1 MDGETVVEILLALLI
16 FGVPTAALT
25 IRFVLRPMLR
35 EVVDAVRATKGQM
48 SPELER
54 RLGDME
60 EGQQRL
66 AQKLDRL
73 LEGERFREQLE
84 SGQPEQGDK

>member
-1 MDGETVVEILLALLI
+1 MGETVVEILLALLI

-35 EVVDAVRATKGQM
+35 EVVEAVRATKGQV

-54 RLGDME
+54 RLNEME
-60 EGQQRL
+60 EGQQIL
-66 AQKLDRL
+66 IQKLDRL
-73 LEGERFREQLE
+73 LEAERFRQQLE
-84 SGQPEQGDK
+84 SGQPKQGDS

>member
-1 MDGETVVEILLALLI
+1 MGETVVEILVALLI

-35 EVVDAVRATKGQM
+35 EVVEAVRATKGQI

-54 RLGDME
+54 RLSEME
-60 EGQQRL
+60 EGQQL
-66 AQKLDRL
+66 LIQKLDRL
-73 LEGERFREQLE
+73 LEAERFRQQLE
-84 SGQPEQGDK
+84 SGQPKEGDR